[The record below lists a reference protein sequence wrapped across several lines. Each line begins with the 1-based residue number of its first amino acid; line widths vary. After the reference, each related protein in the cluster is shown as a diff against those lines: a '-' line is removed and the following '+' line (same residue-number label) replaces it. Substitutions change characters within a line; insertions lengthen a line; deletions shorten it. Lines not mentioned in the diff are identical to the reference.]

1 MDLAHWVGVA
11 LAAPA
16 TVAVLLACRRERSA
30 RRTIERSENR

>member
-16 TVAVLLACRRERSA
+16 TAAVLLACRRERSA
-30 RRTIERSENR
+30 RRHIDRSEPR